1 VRAAREFEHDLMLL
15 IQLDILYQVS
25 GTNYLLL
32 TAPVFQPADTF
43 PVLSHSPPAEGF
55 WQGLRG
61 GPGTKF
67 LALSHPA
74 VTSRRLAIP
83 SGERSLDVKS
93 RLNASMRQMI
103 REASNV
109 ADAEMKWTRPESL
122 VQIYGVKIVGWP
134 MGGPGEGDEMVP
146 MRNPSNNSVA

>member
-1 VRAAREFEHDLMLL
+1 
-15 IQLDILYQVS
+15 
-25 GTNYLLL
+25 LL
-32 TAPVFQPADTF
+32 TAPVFQASDSF
-43 PVLSHSPPAEGF
+43 PVLSHSPPAEAY

-61 GPGTKF
+61 GPGTNLAKF

-74 VTSRRLAIP
+74 VTCRRLAIP
-83 SGERSLDVKS
+83 QGARSLDVKS
-93 RLNASMRQMI
+93 RLNASMRHMI

-134 MGGPGEGDEMVP
+134 MGAPGAEDEMVP